1 MDGGIYPNMGFL
13 VGMKHSKNPAA
24 LRAIALAIVTTCISN
39 CFAGFAAAA
48 DPDKVDPCKL
58 ITQAEA
64 QTALGMPV
72 KPGAFMDSVYRFCS
86 FKPAGEGT
94 YYLSISLISV
104 DKAGFNQAD
113 PHQERATGTSFDAF
127 FTKNNDVLSVWHAGN
142 QLQVQIH
149 FGDNYEASHAKMK
162 DAELKIA
169 EIAVTRF

>member
-1 MDGGIYPNMGFL
+1 
-13 VGMKHSKNPAA
+13 MKNSKNTAA
-24 LRAIALAIVTTCISN
+24 LRSIALALVATCISN

-58 ITQAEA
+58 VSQAEA
-64 QTALGMPV
+64 QSALGMPV

-86 FKPAGEGT
+86 FKPTGEGT
-94 YYLSISLISV
+94 YYLTISLLSV
-104 DKAGFNQAD
+104 DKAGFDQAD
-113 PHQERATGTSFDAF
+113 PNQERATGTSLDAS

-149 FGDNYEASHAKMK
+149 FGDSSRASNATVRN
-162 DAELKIA
+162 AELKIA